1 MRNCHQGEKVMKQ
14 LVRIISFLV
23 PLILGLNGLAAHLV
37 IAESSGKMEKIQELV
52 EQQRHISKIPGI
64 SLVIVEKGETV
75 YQRGFG
81 YKNVKEKTPVTS
93 STLFEIG
100 STTKAFTG
108 LAILRLEK
116 EGKLKRSDSV
126 QKYIPWLK
134 LTYQGEPQTIT
145 LNQLLYH
152 SSGIASN
159 SIAQI
164 PESNA
169 SNALELNVKT
179 LLNQELNRK
188 PGSTFEY
195 ATINYDVLG
204 LVIENVTKQPYDF
217 YIKNQVLKPIG
228 MKDSFVGLHQLQPSM
243 VAQGY
248 KIGFLRE
255 QKYTPPIYRGNIP
268 AGYIISNTTD
278 IAKWMNLQLGS
289 DSNKAFNKQ
298 LIKES
303 HHPDQS
309 GAAFNKNSYYA
320 SGWEVVKKEAKQYI
334 QHEGQN
340 PTYSSF
346 IIMQPD
352 KELGV
357 AILSNMNSSFTTSIG
372 QSVMDIWEG
381 KSVSTKQTDSYQK
394 LDKIATVLLSILT
407 VLGVIFILL
416 LLRTIRQIIR
426 KQRERRALKGKRIL
440 MLSIHTLLFV
450 AILILVIL
458 FPKILLGFTWTFIQV
473 WGPVSIT
480 VLFYGFIATSIIC
493 YVYVVL
499 VILTK
504 KQTTL
509 IRESF
514 GNDNLNSNG

>member
-1 MRNCHQGEKVMKQ
+1 MKH
-14 LVRIISFLV
+14 LVRIISFLGT
-23 PLILGLNGLAAHLV
+23 LILGLTCLTVPLV
-37 IAESSGKMEKIQELV
+37 SAESSGKTEKIEKLV

-75 YQRGFG
+75 YQRNFG
-81 YKNVKEKTPVTS
+81 YKNVKEKKPVTS

-134 LTYQGEPQTIT
+134 LKYQGELQTIT

-164 PESNA
+164 PESTD

-204 LVIENVTKQPYDF
+204 LVIENVTKQPYDL
-217 YIKNQVLKPIG
+217 YIKDEVLKPIG
-228 MKDSFVGLHQLQPSM
+228 MKDSFVGLHQVQPSM

-248 KIGFLRE
+248 KIGFLKE

-278 IAKWMNLQLGS
+278 IAKWMNLQLGYNS
-289 DSNKAFNKQ
+289 INEFNQQ

-303 HHPDQS
+303 HHPDRS
-309 GAAFNKNSYYA
+309 VAAFNKNSYYA
-320 SGWEVVKKEAKQYI
+320 SGWEVVKKEANQYI

-357 AILSNMNSSFTTSIG
+357 AILSNMNSSVTTSIG

-381 KSVSTKQTDSYQK
+381 KSVSSYQTDSYQK
-394 LDKIATVLLSILT
+394 LDKIATVLLSVFT

-416 LLRTIRQIIR
+416 SLRTIRMIVR
-426 KQRERRALKGKRIL
+426 KQRERRALKGKVIL
-440 MLSIHTLLFV
+440 MLSIHTLIV
-450 AILILVIL
+450 AAILILVIL
-458 FPKILLGFTWTFIQV
+458 IPKILLGYTWTFIQV

-480 VLFYGFIATSIIC
+480 VLFYSFITTSIIF
-493 YVYVVL
+493 YVYGVL
-499 VILTK
+499 LILTK
-504 KQTTL
+504 KNSL
-509 IRESF
+509 IK
-514 GNDNLNSNG
+514 